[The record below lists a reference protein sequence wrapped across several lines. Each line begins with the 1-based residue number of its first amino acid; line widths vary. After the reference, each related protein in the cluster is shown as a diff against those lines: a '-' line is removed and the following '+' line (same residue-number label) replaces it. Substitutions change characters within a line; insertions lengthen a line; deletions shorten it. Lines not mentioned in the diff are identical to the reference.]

1 MLSDNFKLDSVLV
14 QFESILSIEYTKDK
28 AQSFAE
34 ILAHSKS
41 ELESRYQCVL
51 DKPVY
56 TIQAENPLVAGNLAH
71 LEQGLVNCMQQIST
85 LVVLSMFTKN
95 PHFKLADVSY
105 LGFTSE
111 TLTLALKYFTDK
123 IQYEKRSTLIPSLID
138 GVNRLEVG
146 TVKRLFVIMLVL
158 EDLGISEAVA
168 ACAQLLYE
176 GSRAL

>member
-1 MLSDNFKLDSVLV
+1 
-14 QFESILSIEYTKDK
+14 
-28 AQSFAE
+28 
-34 ILAHSKS
+34 
-41 ELESRYQCVL
+41 
-51 DKPVY
+51 
-56 TIQAENPLVAGNLAH
+56 
-71 LEQGLVNCMQQIST
+71 
-85 LVVLSMFTKN
+85 MFTKN